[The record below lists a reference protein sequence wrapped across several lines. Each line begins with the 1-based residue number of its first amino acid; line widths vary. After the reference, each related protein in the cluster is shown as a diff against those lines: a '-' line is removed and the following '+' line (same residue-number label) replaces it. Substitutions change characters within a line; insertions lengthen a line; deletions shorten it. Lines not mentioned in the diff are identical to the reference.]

1 MRYYIDPT
9 NGNDSF
15 DGCSPERAR
24 RSYKDL
30 EIKAGDYVLF
40 KRGSFIRGTLD
51 RVSGE
56 KAAPVTYGAYGEGN
70 APVFCGSID
79 VSSRNEW
86 TEIRE
91 NIWRLNT
98 TLPSEC
104 ANFVYDFGRIGA
116 TLRWHEKELSSQGD
130 FYDSNF
136 GNKCEGE
143 HTVLLYSKGNP
154 GEVYSHIECVVF
166 GARLLSQN
174 KDHTVCEDL
183 CFFGSGVHALSGGC
197 RDMTVRRCSFLF
209 IGGAVWNSQLGIRF
223 GNAIE
228 FWEYGE
234 DILIENCYFNNIY
247 DSCITEQGSAG
258 CESAKITMRNNL
270 FIGYGMGAYEGRDV
284 MLVDSVFENNIC
296 VNAGGGFSAFG
307 DTTPRNSEIYPQ
319 PMGHHLFMWRIP
331 RAADNGSFVIRG
343 NSFYNASGAAMY
355 SICSPDADAQMKL
368 ENNVYYTEND
378 ALLNRIGG
386 KNYSSFGEYMSDYDE
401 NGAKY
406 VSSPDIERECEEW
419 FVRSGCGRYTE
430 KLLTDSLPNEK
441 YFTAETEKDPTSYL
455 CGEDICFKI
464 RLFEGKKQIS
474 CPKILLTRSGDDG
487 ISEKVVLDGENAEY
501 HTSMNT
507 PGQAIV
513 SVTAVD
519 ENGECIED
527 CKTCAF
533 GVAVELDKISVLDS
547 GTATADKAFD
557 EACVDGKIN
566 IEKSEF
572 ACGDPGDIVYD
583 VKISS
588 GENTASGYLRLP
600 RNAVEGELPIII
612 EYSDNVIK
620 TAPIPKK
627 HRAIQLSLNIDGGK
641 NGMSDGYY
649 EAIGEKTEL
658 DFNGLKRI
666 MSRALL
672 ALRYSQSLPEWDGK
686 NIKLCGD
693 GIGACQAIFVS
704 ALSGNECEL
713 DITTPTDIRD
723 SIFAPHLFAS
733 RLHGRVSLTAEL
745 GKKGFAYSAAIY
757 NAIKAEK
764 ELIAI
769 H

>member
-1 MRYYIDPT
+1 MKYYIDPT

-15 DGCSPERAR
+15 DGRSPERAR
-24 RSYKDL
+24 LSYKDL
-30 EIKAGDYVLF
+30 EIRAGDSVLF

-56 KAAPVTYGAYGEGN
+56 KDAPVTYGAYGEGN

-79 VSSRNEW
+79 VSSKADW
-86 TEIRE
+86 TEIRK
-91 NIWRLNT
+91 NIWRLKT
-98 TLPSEC
+98 TPPSEC

-136 GNKCEGE
+136 GNKGDGE
-143 HTVLLYSKGNP
+143 RTVLVYSEGNP

-209 IGGAVWNSQLGIRF
+209 IGGAVWSSQLGIRF

-234 DILIENCYFNNIY
+234 NILIENCYFNNIY
-247 DSCITEQGSAG
+247 DSCITEQGSSA

-270 FIGYGMGAYEGRDV
+270 FINYGMGAYEGRDV
-284 MLVDSVFENNIC
+284 MLVDSVFEDNIC

-307 DTTPRNSEIYPQ
+307 DTVPRNSEIYPQ

-331 RAADNGSFVIRG
+331 KAADNGSFVISG
-343 NSFYNASGAAMY
+343 NRFYNASGAAMY
-355 SICSPDADAQMKL
+355 SICSPDTDAQMKL
-368 ENNVYYTEND
+368 EGNSYYTTNEE
-378 ALLNRIGG
+378 LLNRIGG
-386 KNYSSFGEYMSDYDE
+386 KNYGSFDEYIADYGED
-401 NGAKY
+401 GAKY
-406 VSSPDIERECEEW
+406 VSSPDIEKECEEW
-419 FVRSGCGRYTE
+419 FGRSGCGRYTE
-430 KLLTDSLPNEK
+430 KLLTDSLPPEK
-441 YFTAETEKDPTSYL
+441 YFTAETDKEPTSYL

-464 RLFEGKKQIS
+464 RLFEGEKQID
-474 CPKILLTRSGDDG
+474 CPKIMLKRYGDDG
-487 ISEKVVLDGENAEY
+487 IAENVTLSGEEAEY

-507 PGQAIV
+507 PGQVRI
-513 SVTAVD
+513 SVTAD
-519 ENGECIED
+519 D
-527 CKTCAF
+527 FPTCDF
-533 GVAVELDKISVLDS
+533 GVAVELDKISINEN
-547 GTATADKAFD
+547 GNADAAFG
-557 EACVDGKIN
+557 EICKDGQISV
-566 IEKSEF
+566 EKSEF

-588 GENTASGYLRLP
+588 GETTATGYLRLP
-600 RNAVEGELPIII
+600 RNAFPGELPIII

-649 EAIGEKTEL
+649 EAIGEKAEL
-658 DFNGLKRI
+658 DFNGLKNI
-666 MSRALL
+666 MKRAVL

-686 NIKLCGD
+686 NIKLCGE
-693 GIGACQAIFVS
+693 GMGACQAIFVS
-704 ALSGNECEL
+704 AFSGNECEL
-713 DITTPTDIRD
+713 DITSPTDIRD
-723 SIFAPHLFAS
+723 SIFAPHSLAS
-733 RLHGRVSLTAEL
+733 RINGRVSLTAEL
-745 GKKGFAYSAAIY
+745 KKEEFTYSAAIY

-764 ELIAI
+764 GLIII